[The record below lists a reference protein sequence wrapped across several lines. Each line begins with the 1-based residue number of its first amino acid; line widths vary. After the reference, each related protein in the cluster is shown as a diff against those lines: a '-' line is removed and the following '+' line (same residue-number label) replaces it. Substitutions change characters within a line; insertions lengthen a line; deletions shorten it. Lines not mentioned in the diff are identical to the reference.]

1 MCLRHCVAAFLSDH
15 QQFLKV
21 REESFWQAWLW
32 GMVPSRLCYLCYRFS
47 IYTDF
52 LQTNNDDIRLP
63 KYADG
68 TALVSLL
75 NYVSEYD
82 PDIYFISTQH
92 FVESIP
98 SKQKKCC

>member
-1 MCLRHCVAAFLSDH
+1 MYMCIRHCVAAFLSDH

-52 LQTNNDDIRLP
+52 LQTNNDQIRLL
-63 KYADG
+63 KYADD

-75 NYVSEYD
+75 NYDIVSMIL
-82 PDIYFISTQH
+82 IYILLVH
-92 FVESIP
+92 NIL
-98 SKQKKCC
+98 